1 MLRSVKEL
9 GEYKFHAPDGE
20 IGEVNDLYLDIWA
33 WQVRYFVASG
43 GGWLSDRQLL
53 LSPYEFQEIEPEEKV
68 IHVASTLEKLA
79 QSPQLP
85 LDTSLSAEYERQ
97 LHEYYRWPFYWEVMN
112 DDALG
117 VGNLA
122 RVPLVELAEEMEA
135 ERREAGGTEADEVR
149 LRSVRQL
156 LGYAVQA
163 REGPFGSVVDMILE
177 DQAWNVAYLVVDTGG
192 WLSGRKVLISPSW
205 VEDVDWAERV
215 FVAGLKQETIAN
227 SPEYD
232 PDVPLDSEYETRLY
246 RHYGRDEYDS

>member
-9 GEYKFHAPDGE
+9 GEYKLHAPDGE
-20 IGEVNDLYLDIWA
+20 IGEVNDLYLDLWA
-33 WQVRYFVASG
+33 WQVRYFVVAT
-43 GGWLSDRQLL
+43 GGWLSDRRLL
-53 LSPYEFQEIEPEEKV
+53 LSPYEFEEIEPDEKV

-85 LDTSLSAEYERQ
+85 PNGSLSAEYERQ
-97 LHEYYRWPFYWEVMN
+97 LHEYYRWPFYWDVIN

-135 ERREAGGTEADEVR
+135 EQREPGGTEAKEPR
-149 LRSVRQL
+149 LRSVHQL

-163 REGPFGSVVDMILE
+163 REGAFGSVDDMILE
-177 DQAWNVAYLVVDTGG
+177 DQTWNVAYLVVDTGG
-192 WLSGRKVLISPSW
+192 WLRGRKVLISPSW
-205 VEDVDWAERV
+205 IEDVDWSEGV

-227 SPEYD
+227 SPVYD
-232 PDVPLDSEYETRLY
+232 PDVPLDREYETRLH
-246 RHYGRDEYDS
+246 RHYGRDEYWS